1 MMSGGRG
8 MPLSDLP
15 DPLPA
20 GAVLGI
26 VQLDPH
32 RQELLPDLVR
42 AGEVT
47 AIACRPPLRDE
58 PFDLGVD
65 RLREA
70 DHVQHSIRVPQHGHR
85 RSALVRR
92 RLALLQARVEGLDE
106 LEEMSDRGREVEV
119 ITQRVVPAL
128 LDLEPPTLTLPRKG
142 GGNWTTLTLPRK
154 GGGDWTTLTLPR
166 KGGGNRAEAHGEL
179 VEPLDRTC
187 GGLEELGRKRQ
198 WTPVM
203 RAGHERIADGAR
215 LIA

>member
-32 RQELLPDLVR
+32 RQELLPDLVG

-47 AIACRPPLRDE
+47 AIACRPPLRD
-58 PFDLGVD
+58 
-65 RLREA
+65 
-70 DHVQHSIRVPQHGHR
+70 
-85 RSALVRR
+85 
-92 RLALLQARVEGLDE
+92 
-106 LEEMSDRGREVEV
+106 
-119 ITQRVVPAL
+119 
-128 LDLEPPTLTLPRKG
+128 
-142 GGNWTTLTLPRK
+142 
-154 GGGDWTTLTLPR
+154 
-166 KGGGNRAEAHGEL
+166 
-179 VEPLDRTC
+179 EPLDRTC

-203 RAGHERIADGAR
+203 RTGHERIADGAR
-215 LIA
+215 LIALGQDVAQCRKIFEPL